1 MIQLSERAK
10 KLQPSTTLE
19 LAAKAKRL
27 KDEGK
32 DILSLTVGEPDW
44 PTVESAVKAGVNAI
58 QNGVTK
64 YTPASGTL
72 SLRTVIAQQYSKD
85 YGIPC
90 KPSEVS
96 VASGAKYSLF
106 AAFQILLNQGDE
118 VVMHSPFWVSYPEM
132 IELCGAS
139 AKPVFLD
146 GIAKDEK
153 MQKAFESSF
162 NAKTK
167 MLLLNS
173 PNNPSGLYL
182 SDADIAFIGKVL
194 KKNPN
199 VVIVSDD
206 IYGYL
211 TFDRFRAPH
220 LLDQYP
226 ELKDRTISINGA
238 SKTYSMTGWRLGWAI
253 GPEAFIKAMGDFQSQ
268 TTGCPSSI
276 AQAAAEA
283 AIKNMDQ
290 DLPNIKKLLIERK
303 NIFENLLSE
312 IPEVSFVSATGAFYI
327 WLNVGKILKQQN
339 WDSDQ
344 FCAHLLES
352 KGVVVVPGQS
362 FGQADYI
369 RLSFATDEKTIRK
382 SVERLQNF
390 ISEL

>member
-1 MIQLSERAK
+1 MIELSERAK

-19 LAAKAKRL
+19 LAAKAKTL
-27 KDEGK
+27 KDAGK

-44 PTVESAVKAGVNAI
+44 PTVDSAVQAGIKAINE
-58 QNGVTK
+58 GVTK

-72 SLRTVIAQQYSKD
+72 SLRLEIAKQFSQD
-85 YGIPC
+85 YKLTC

-106 AAFQILLNQGDE
+106 AAFQILLNSGDE

-132 IELCGAS
+132 IELCGAKS
-139 AKPVFLD
+139 QPVFLD
-146 GIAKDEK
+146 GISNDLK
-153 MQKAFESSF
+153 MQNAFEKSF
-162 NAKTK
+162 NSRTK
-167 MLLLNS
+167 MFLLNS

-182 SDADIAFIGKVL
+182 SEQDLKFIGQVL
-194 KKNPN
+194 KRHPN

-206 IYGYL
+206 IYAYL
-211 TFDRFRAPH
+211 TFDQFRAPH
-220 LLDQYP
+220 LLDQFP
-226 ELKDRTISINGA
+226 ELKDRTICVNGA
-238 SKTYSMTGWRLGWAI
+238 SKTFSMTGWRLGWAI
-253 GPEAFIKAMGDFQSQ
+253 GPEKFIKSMADFQSQ
-268 TTGCPSSI
+268 STGCPSSI

-283 AIKNMDQ
+283 AIKTMNH
-290 DLPNIKKLLIERK
+290 DLPEIKKRLIERK
-303 NIFENLLSE
+303 QIFEELLLK
-312 IPEVSFVSATGAFYI
+312 IPEVSFTSPTGAFYI
-327 WLNVGKILKQQN
+327 WLNVGQILKKQN

-362 FGQADYI
+362 FGQAEYI

-382 SVERLQNF
+382 SVERLQIF